1 MMKIV
6 SDYNFTQ
13 KTARPAWF
21 IPKAARRNEVAG
33 RDDCVKAVE
42 ENR

>member
-1 MMKIV
+1 MMKFV
-6 SDYNFTQ
+6 SEYNFAQ
-13 KTARPAWF
+13 KTARSTRF
-21 IPKAARRNEVAG
+21 IPQAARRNKVAV